1 MEIAWIE
8 ALIDTVDIEDSV
20 DAMGTVGF
28 PNEDCGLFSRIAFL
42 AEKEIFSAC

>member
-8 ALIDTVDIEDSV
+8 TLVDTVDIEDLV

-28 PNEDCGLFSRIAFL
+28 PNEDCSLFSRIAFL
-42 AEKEIFSAC
+42 AEKEKLSAC